1 MLSQISLRQVRFDYV
16 SFSYQQVEMS
26 VSFGDDRVVGEE
38 DGVGP
43 ALRPGQLCEDDSGH
57 AT

>member
-1 MLSQISLRQVRFDYV
+1 
-16 SFSYQQVEMS
+16 MS

-43 ALRPGQLCEDDSGH
+43 ALRPGQLGEDDAGH